1 MQIKSLLAA
10 AFLATSAAAVR
21 TCGTADPTEVE
32 LQAAENF
39 RLMEASSRRPANGT
53 RAAGPIKIN
62 VYWHVVSTSQTT
74 AGGYIAQATLDEQL
88 AVLNAAYAPH
98 DISFVSAGA
107 DWTTNSVWAADRS
120 IPAMKAALRK
130 GTYADLNVYF
140 IPGTQY
146 LGYATFPTTVTP
158 GSTTFNNDGV
168 VVLSSSVPGGS
179 LADYNLGHTATHE
192 VGHWLGLFHTFQG
205 GCNGDGDFVDD
216 TPAEATWSYGCQV
229 GRDTCP
235 NQPGLDSVTNYM
247 NYSDDDC
254 FDHFTPGQETRV
266 YSQWDAFRASHQ

>member
-1 MQIKSLLAA
+1 MQLKSLLAV

-21 TCGTADPTEVE
+21 TCGTADPTE
-32 LQAAENF
+32 
-39 RLMEASSRRPANGT
+39 
-53 RAAGPIKIN
+53 IN
-62 VYWHVVSTSQTT
+62 VYWHVVSTSQST

-205 GCNGDGDFVDD
+205 GCTGEGDFVDD

-254 FDHFTPGQETRV
+254 FDHFTSGQEARV